1 MNSPLSVNL
10 KFSRV
15 NRVPFFGTRYQ
26 SEQNAVRKVVDFLTM
41 KKGGTAKKFI
51 NLFAPLAHK
60 RIVESYEGWEG
71 FLYAEFREFS

>member
-26 SEQNAVRKVVDFLTM
+26 SEQNAVRKVVDFDHEE
-41 KKGGTAKKFI
+41 GWYREKFI